1 MQVDPEVLRATQ
13 EFAQAAEACWLCVY
27 CAGHDRGHLWRGAR
41 SVRLVPI
48 PKPPQFLKPWAPGM
62 KTVRSE
68 GIAVDVARKV
78 VSTPAYMLAHSP
90 LDAEKGITRLVNQV
104 LDWV

>member
-13 EFAQAAEACWLCVY
+13 EFAQAAKPAGYVCIAPAMIAAIYGEGTICTIGTDPETATVLEAM
-27 CAGHDRGHLWRGAR
+27 GAR
-41 SVRLVPI
+41 HENCPV
-48 PKPPQFLKPWAPGM
+48 
-62 KTVRSE
+62 E

-78 VSTPAYMLAHSP
+78 ASTPAYMLAHSP